1 MVTSSRN
8 TGNKARELA
17 SGYFKMQ
24 YGFELPEEQ
33 KITPM
38 QEKGSLEFLNLG
50 LAWAKNFGD
59 TVKEEQYYRAM
70 RSLMQEKDLQEE
82 NRTEGNAD
90 ISEEEHAIA
99 CACADTM
106 QVFHAAHE
114 IARIYR
120 AACGITDAD
129 EAKEAASADELAY
142 RAMLG
147 GFCDGEKKER
157 DAAASSY
164 LAPMMYVDYL
174 DLMGYTER
182 ILSDEKAYENSHR
195 IIMARK
201 ARLMQVLLDKREE
214 LDTREGEQIYSG
226 ILQIY
231 DAYKIRLLL
240 EEK

>member
-1 MVTSSRN
+1 MFTSSRN

-50 LAWAKNFGD
+50 LSWAKNFGD
-59 TVKEEQYYRAM
+59 TAKEEQYYRAM
-70 RSLMQEKDLQEE
+70 RSLMQESDLQEA

-99 CACADTM
+99 CACADTI

-129 EAKEAASADELAY
+129 EATEAACADELAY

-147 GFCDGEKKER
+147 GFCNGE
-157 DAAASSY
+157 AASC

-182 ILSDEKAYENSHR
+182 ILSDEKGYEKTHR
-195 IIMARK
+195 IAAARK

-231 DAYKIRLLL
+231 DAYKIKLLL